1 MEKFTLTEKKDI
13 MDTRIG
19 EFRTKIS
26 TEIEAAKK
34 LVEKRNAGEEI
45 KDFDIRGNLYEL
57 GMELAPNSRQHDID
71 EMKTRLDLKG
81 DERIVDLA
89 AGTGFFTKEFT
100 SWTTGEII
108 AVDPS
113 IMQLNALDKTC
124 EGKATIVL
132 GSPDSEK
139 DMSVIESG
147 SVDVVSSFGGLH
159 HVPNQRVMMEQVS
172 RILKPGGRFV
182 AGDVG
187 NGTSLA
193 HHFDVFVAQK
203 CLTGHT
209 AQWLDEARLV
219 DLSAGL
225 PLKLEKAEM
234 VPIVWKFASKEEMAL
249 FFKGLHAYDLS
260 EEEVVE
266 DLREALG
273 FEEKDGQILLNWP
286 MFFFTF
292 VRE

>member
-1 MEKFTLTEKKDI
+1 MKNLNRIATFRSKIGTELE
-13 MDTRIG
+13 T
-19 EFRTKIS
+19 
-26 TEIEAAKK
+26 AKK

-45 KDFDIRGNLYEL
+45 GDFDIRGGLYDL
-57 GMELAPNSRQHDID
+57 GMELAPNARENDIR
-71 EMKTRLDLKG
+71 EMRMRLCLKG
-81 DERIVDLA
+81 DERIVDFA
-89 AGTGFFTKEFT
+89 AGTGFFTKEFI
-100 SWTTGEII
+100 SWTTGEVI

-113 IMQLNALDKTC
+113 IMQLNVLDEVC
-124 EGKATIVL
+124 EGRATVVL

-139 DMSVIESG
+139 DMSVIESN
-147 SVDVVSSFGGLH
+147 SIDIVSSFGGLH
-159 HVPNQRVMMEQVS
+159 HVLDQRVMIEQVS

-193 HHFDVFVAQK
+193 HHFDIFVAQK

-209 AQWLDEARLV
+209 AQWLDETRLIG
-219 DLSAGL
+219 LSVGL

-260 EEEVVE
+260 EEEVVG

-273 FEEKDGQILLNWP
+273 FEEKEGQILLNWP
-286 MFFFTF
+286 MLFFAF

>member
-1 MEKFTLTEKKDI
+1 MENFN
-13 MDTRIG
+13 RIAT
-19 EFRTKIS
+19 FRTKINA
-26 TEIEAAKK
+26 ELEVAKK

-45 KDFDIRGNLYEL
+45 KDFDIRGNLYGL
-57 GMELAPNSRQHDID
+57 STELAPNARENDIG
-71 EMKTRLDLKG
+71 EMKARLDLKG

-100 SWTTGEII
+100 SWTTGEVV

-113 IMQLNALDKTC
+113 AMQLNILNEVC
-124 EGKATIVL
+124 EGKVTIVL

-139 DMSVIESG
+139 DMSVIENN
-147 SVDVVSSFGGLH
+147 SVDIVSSFGGLH
-159 HVPNQRVMMEQVS
+159 HVPNQRVMMEQIS
-172 RILKPGGRFV
+172 RILKPGGRFI

-193 HHFDVFVAQK
+193 HHFDIFVAQK

-209 AQWLDEARLV
+209 AQWLDEARLIE
-219 DLSAGL
+219 LSAGL
-225 PLKLEKAEM
+225 PFKLEKAEV
-234 VPIVWKFASKEEMAL
+234 VPIVWKFSSKEEMAL
-249 FFKGLHAYDLS
+249 FFKGLHAYSLS

-266 DLREALG
+266 DLQEALG
-273 FEEKDGQILLNWP
+273 FEEKDGQVLLNWP
-286 MFFFTF
+286 MLFFLF

>member
-1 MEKFTLTEKKDI
+1 MEKFTLTTGKNVA
-13 MDTRIG
+13 DTRIDG
-19 EFRTKIS
+19 FRTKINA
-26 TEIEAAKK
+26 ELEAARK
-34 LVEKRNAGEEI
+34 LVEKRDAGEEI
-45 KDFDIRGNLYEL
+45 KDFDIRGDLYGL
-57 GMELAPNSRQHDID
+57 GMELAPDARQNDIG
-71 EMKTRLDLKG
+71 EMKARLALNG

-100 SWTTGEII
+100 SWTTGEVI

-113 IMQLNALDKTC
+113 IMQLNVLNEVC

-139 DMSVIESG
+139 DMSVIESN

-159 HVPNQRVMMEQVS
+159 HVPNQRVMMEQIS
-172 RILKPGGRFV
+172 RVLKPGGRFV

-187 NGTSLA
+187 NGTPLA

-203 CLTGHT
+203 SLTGHA
-209 AQWLDEARLV
+209 AQWLDKNRLI
-219 DLSAGL
+219 DLSIGL

-273 FEEKDGQILLNWP
+273 FEEKDGQVLLNWP

-292 VRE
+292 VRG